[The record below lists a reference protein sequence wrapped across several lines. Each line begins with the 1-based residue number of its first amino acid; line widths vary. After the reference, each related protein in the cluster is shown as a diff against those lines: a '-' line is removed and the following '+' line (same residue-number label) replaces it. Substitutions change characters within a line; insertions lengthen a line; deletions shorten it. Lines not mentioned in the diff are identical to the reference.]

1 MTTDNFFHFI
11 DDDKV
16 TPAIK
21 PMTELHDKLVRGYSE
36 DKELK
41 LPKLIQSLEIRI
53 SDQVQELVKLE
64 NEIQD
69 GNQKLRAVLD
79 VIRKIALDKDVP
91 KDISNNLIDTL
102 DNLYGN

>member
-1 MTTDNFFHFI
+1 MAEFKSDMEQYNKLTTD
-11 DDDKV
+11 
-16 TPAIK
+16 
-21 PMTELHDKLVRGYSE
+21 
-36 DKELK
+36 
-41 LPKLIQSLEIRI
+41 
-53 SDQVQELVKLE
+53 ELVKLE